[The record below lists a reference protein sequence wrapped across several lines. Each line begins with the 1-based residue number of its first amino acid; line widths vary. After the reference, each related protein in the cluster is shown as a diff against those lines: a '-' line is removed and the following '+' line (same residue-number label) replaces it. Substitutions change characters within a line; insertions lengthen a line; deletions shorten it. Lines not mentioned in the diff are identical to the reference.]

1 MEAPRRPSRI
11 RRTRRAQNRGG
22 DINTL
27 MDPSPD
33 PRNASETYA
42 GAETTNADDMADTT
56 IGSVKRDPVAD
67 RAAEER
73 MKAIVALLED
83 EKAEDIVTI
92 DLRGKASYTDFMVI
106 ASGRSS
112 RHVGAI
118 CEKLIDALKEQAGA
132 RPRAEGV
139 ENGDWALIDAS
150 DVVVHVFRP
159 EVREFYALE
168 KMWSPSIEASDDDD
182 DAPKSGAAGG

>member
-1 MEAPRRPSRI
+1 
-11 RRTRRAQNRGG
+11 
-22 DINTL
+22 

-33 PRNASETYA
+33 PRSAPGRYA
-42 GAETTNADDMADTT
+42 GAETTNADDMADATL
-56 IGSVKRDPVAD
+56 GDAQRDPAAEK
-67 RAAEER
+67 AAEER
-73 MKAIVALLED
+73 LSAIVALLED
-83 EKAEDIVTI
+83 EKAEEIVTI

-118 CEKLIDALKEQAGA
+118 CEKLIDALKELGGP

-168 KMWSPSIEASDDDD
+168 KMWSPSIASSEEDG
-182 DAPKSGAAGG
+182 DAPKSGAKGG